1 MRYRARVPSS
11 HAPQAPESGEPGGTG
26 DPAGRIRRARRAT
39 ARGLRRAT
47 NPSVIRGTA
56 IEVAWTAT
64 HVVTYPLGVLEE
76 QVRHPEERLNLDGLD
91 PIKRG
96 LIIGDVENAGTPI
109 ILIHGVVD
117 NRSVFAMLKR
127 GLRRRGFGRI
137 ITLNYSPLT
146 DDVRVVAGRLEALVE
161 AVCIETGYERV
172 HVIGHSMG
180 GLVARY
186 FVQRMG
192 GDSRV
197 HTLVTLGTPHQGT
210 APATLVPH
218 PVARQM
224 RPGSDIMTELAA
236 PSPGCRTR
244 FVAIWS
250 DLDQMIIPKSNAR
263 IEHAGPQRAQ
273 RVRGLR
279 GPQLAA
285 GRRSGRARDLHDAG
299 PRRPGRVDGRGGGHV
314 DRQRPQPPG
323 RPAHPRALTRSAATH
338 RPRRTRAPVGDR
350 RAGSL
355 WPSPTRGGPRTGRSP
370 SATPAAAGRTAAC
383 GSPGATAG
391 SRTTRRRARPHAGS
405 SQRHP
410 IHSIRLRV
418 SAPISRG
425 CTSNDRSASPD
436 PSHWACHSSR
446 GWQPR
451 AEHVALCGHLQR
463 RARTAPDRL
472 VHPHPARRAG

>member
-1 MRYRARVPSS
+1 
-11 HAPQAPESGEPGGTG
+11 
-26 DPAGRIRRARRAT
+26 
-39 ARGLRRAT
+39 
-47 NPSVIRGTA
+47 
-56 IEVAWTAT
+56 
-64 HVVTYPLGVLEE
+64 VTYPLGVLEE

-192 GDSRV
+192 GDTRV
-197 HTLVTLGTPHQGT
+197 HTLVTLGTPHQGS
-210 APATLVPH
+210 AHARLVPH

-250 DLDQMIIPKSNAR
+250 DLDQMVVPKSNAR
-263 IEHAGPQRAQ
+263 IEHADLNARNVFVACVGHNSLPVDGRVVHEICTTLAHVDQDGSTVAEGATSIASAPSRQGNAPRRAQ
-273 RVRGLR
+273 R
-279 GPQLAA
+279 
-285 GRRSGRARDLHDAG
+285 
-299 PRRPGRVDGRGGGHV
+299 
-314 DRQRPQPPG
+314 
-323 RPAHPRALTRSAATH
+323 
-338 RPRRTRAPVGDR
+338 
-350 RAGSL
+350 
-355 WPSPTRGGPRTGRSP
+355 
-370 SATPAAAGRTAAC
+370 
-383 GSPGATAG
+383 
-391 SRTTRRRARPHAGS
+391 
-405 SQRHP
+405 
-410 IHSIRLRV
+410 
-418 SAPISRG
+418 
-425 CTSNDRSASPD
+425 
-436 PSHWACHSSR
+436 
-446 GWQPR
+446 
-451 AEHVALCGHLQR
+451 
-463 RARTAPDRL
+463 
-472 VHPHPARRAG
+472 

>member
-1 MRYRARVPSS
+1 MRYRAEVPRSN
-11 HAPQAPESGEPGGTG
+11 QAPHSPEPGGPPDAQAHG
-26 DPAGRIRRARRAT
+26 GRIRRARRAT
-39 ARGLRRAT
+39 GRGLRRAAS
-47 NPSVIRGTA
+47 PAVLRGSA

-76 QVRHPEERLNLDGLD
+76 TVRHPEERLNLDGLD
-91 PIKRG
+91 PVKRG

-117 NRSVFAMLKR
+117 NRSIFTRIRR

-161 AVCIETGYERV
+161 ALCIETGYERV

-210 APATLVPH
+210 APARYVPH

-236 PSPGCRTR
+236 PAPGCRTR

-250 DLDQMIIPKSNAR
+250 DLDQMIIPKANAR
-263 IEHAGPQRAQ
+263 IEHPD
-273 RVRGLR
+273 LN
-279 GPQLAA
+279 
-285 GRRSGRARDLHDAG
+285 ARNVFVASVGHNSL
-299 PRRPGRVDGRGGGHV
+299 PVDGRVVHEICTTLAHV
-314 DRQRPQPPG
+314 NQDGSTLAEGATSIASAPSRTGNPP
-323 RPAHPRALTRSAATH
+323 RSA
-338 RPRRTRAPVGDR
+338 PR
-350 RAGSL
+350 
-355 WPSPTRGGPRTGRSP
+355 
-370 SATPAAAGRTAAC
+370 
-383 GSPGATAG
+383 
-391 SRTTRRRARPHAGS
+391 
-405 SQRHP
+405 
-410 IHSIRLRV
+410 
-418 SAPISRG
+418 
-425 CTSNDRSASPD
+425 
-436 PSHWACHSSR
+436 
-446 GWQPR
+446 
-451 AEHVALCGHLQR
+451 
-463 RARTAPDRL
+463 
-472 VHPHPARRAG
+472 